1 MKEIFDGRF
10 LNIFKGEK
18 LYIKN
23 GTMLITYAS
32 FCITSFE
39 EGQNRSNKE
48 PEAKALSANEE
59 V

>member
-1 MKEIFDGRF
+1 MQV
-10 LNIFKGEK
+10 
-18 LYIKN
+18 
-23 GTMLITYAS
+23 

-39 EGQNRSNKE
+39 EGQNRSNEE

>member
-1 MKEIFDGRF
+1 MQV
-10 LNIFKGEK
+10 
-18 LYIKN
+18 
-23 GTMLITYAS
+23 